1 MNGGGG
7 VKYREWF
14 SRKDLFFEKPNKKMK
29 NNNKH
34 IKFVPDKLKIHYI
47 YIWIFFRVVIV
58 PCNISL

>member
-1 MNGGGG
+1 MGGEGLNTGNGFQE
-7 VKYREWF
+7 RTC
-14 SRKDLFFEKPNKKMK
+14 FFEKPNKKMK